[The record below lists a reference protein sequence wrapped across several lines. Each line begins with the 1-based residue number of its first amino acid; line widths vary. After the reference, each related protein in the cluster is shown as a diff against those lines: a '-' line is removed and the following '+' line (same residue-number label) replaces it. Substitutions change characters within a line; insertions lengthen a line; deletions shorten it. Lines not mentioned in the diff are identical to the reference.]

1 VTTFDGL
8 TVARFLSREK
18 RFTVHAELAD
28 GTRVLA
34 HTNNT
39 GRLTGSVHPGCRCWL
54 SPAADPRRKLPWT
67 LEVSEAPAWPRGVSD
82 STRAD
87 LEVESVALDA
97 PFPAPGRV
105 LVGVNTMA
113 PSRLVAAAID
123 GGLLPLLQDC
133 KVERAEAQY
142 PPGLADGSRADLLL
156 RDEAGDSVWVE
167 IKNVSLVREGVA
179 CFPDAPTTRGLKHL
193 KDLATCVEAGH
204 RTALVFCVQRGDADL
219 VTAAGDIDPAYAEGL
234 KHAARSG
241 VQIMGLGIGVTTL
254 RLKPTHPLPVEV
266 SP

>member
-1 VTTFDGL
+1 MITFDGL
-8 TVARFLSREK
+8 TAARFLSREK

-54 SPAADPRRKLPWT
+54 SPAANPRRKLPWS
-67 LEVSEAPAWPRGVSD
+67 LEVSEAPAWPRGVSG
-82 STRAD
+82 SNLVD
-87 LEVESVALDA
+87 LEADPVALGD
-97 PFPAPGRV
+97 PIPAPGRV

-113 PSRLVAAAID
+113 PSRLVSSAID
-123 GGLLPLLQDC
+123 DGLLPLLQDC
-133 KVERAEAQY
+133 KVERAEVQY
-142 PPGLADGSRADLLL
+142 PAGLADGSRADLLL
-156 RDEAGDSVWVE
+156 RDEVGDPVWVE

-179 CFPDAPTTRGLKHL
+179 CFPDAPTSRGLKHL

-219 VTAAGDIDPAYAEGL
+219 VTAADDIDPAYAEGL

-241 VQIMGLGIGVTTL
+241 VQIMGIGIDVTTL